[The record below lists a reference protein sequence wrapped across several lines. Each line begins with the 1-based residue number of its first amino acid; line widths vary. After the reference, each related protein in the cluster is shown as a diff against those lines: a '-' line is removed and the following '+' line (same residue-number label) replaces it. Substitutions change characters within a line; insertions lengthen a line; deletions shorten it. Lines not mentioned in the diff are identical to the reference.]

1 MKIASVVTA
10 VLSSLAPAVF
20 AADITRQP
28 GAGLPV
34 EDYHYGMKVDVQKV
48 LFRTDV
54 SDKTGVVPVIMVYTD
69 SQGETH
75 KMRFLEWGGAR
86 NDG

>member
-1 MKIASVVTA
+1 MKIAAAVTA
-10 VLSSLAPAVF
+10 LLSSLAPAVF
-20 AADITRQP
+20 AADIQPKP

-34 EDYHYGMKVDVQKV
+34 EDYQYGMKVDVQKV
-48 LFRTDV
+48 LYRTDV

-75 KMRFLEWGGAR
+75 KMRFLEWGGR
-86 NDG
+86 YDG